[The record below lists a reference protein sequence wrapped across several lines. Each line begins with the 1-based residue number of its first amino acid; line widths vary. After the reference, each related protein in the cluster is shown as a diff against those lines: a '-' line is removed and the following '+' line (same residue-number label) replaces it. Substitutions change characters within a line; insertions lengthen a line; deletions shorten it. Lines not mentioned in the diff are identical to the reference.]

1 MCKMFSSF
9 NFKNTYMYPH
19 LDFFL
24 SYYTVLM
31 EYSLGIPNSLWII
44 YFMWN
49 DYISHIQI
57 FEFISYPLHFSFLS
71 ISLMSLSLTFS

>member
-1 MCKMFSSF
+1 MFSSF
-9 NFKNTYMYPH
+9 NFKNTYMYSH
-19 LDFFL
+19 SDFFL

-49 DYISHIQI
+49 DYISYI
-57 FEFISYPLHFSFLS
+57 
-71 ISLMSLSLTFS
+71 